1 MGSLSKFLL
10 IAFEITNELYTALG
24 AGVLG
29 MVVLLKHGF
38 QNHQCVKTLSV
49 VAFTAGCWVYIN
61 REHESLKPSKK
72 KVVCITGCDSGL
84 GFSLAQHA
92 VQMGFTVIAGFLSL
106 DSKGCKEIKQLFGS
120 NIIQIQLD
128 ITDSSSVQASVQTLE
143 HFLGRNPG
151 YSLHAV
157 INNAGVMVFGE
168 FEWLTEKLI
177 QQQLD
182 VNLMGTFKFT
192 NALCPLLRR
201 YKARVITITSHCAQ
215 TTLPGLSVYGAT
227 KSALAAWSDAFRI
240 EMNKYSVDVLTFIPG
255 SFTTQSNIMARQ
267 LQNVQEM
274 HDSFS
279 PEQHSFYSD
288 YFKAFNMYLSFL
300 TPPPKPVKIDDEPMY
315 RVFERTLLDKYPDVI
330 YKHEPLRYW
339 FYHLLFKI
347 SPRHL
352 RDYFIKK
359 FLQMPEYV
367 PAESKDSEDDIDD
380 IDV

>member
-151 YSLHAV
+151 YS
-157 INNAGVMVFGE
+157 
-168 FEWLTEKLI
+168 
-177 QQQLD
+177 
-182 VNLMGTFKFT
+182 
-192 NALCPLLRR
+192 
-201 YKARVITITSHCAQ
+201 RVITITSHCAQ